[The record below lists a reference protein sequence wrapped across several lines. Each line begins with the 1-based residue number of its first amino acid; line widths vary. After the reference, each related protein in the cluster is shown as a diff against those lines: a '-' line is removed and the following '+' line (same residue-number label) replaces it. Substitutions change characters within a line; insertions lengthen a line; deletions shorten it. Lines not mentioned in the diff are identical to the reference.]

1 MPIAKLRGPW
11 ETEPVPSRRLTHG
24 DRMQVTVSLKNPPP
38 HPNPGLCGHCTH
50 ARRIE
55 SDRGSQ
61 FLLCQLAATDSRF
74 AKYPRLPVLCCEG
87 YEMGPTMHLTAI

>member
-1 MPIAKLRGPW
+1 M
-11 ETEPVPSRRLTHG
+11 EPVPSRKVDARG
-24 DRMQVTVSLKNPPP
+24 RMQVNVSVKNPPP

-87 YEMGPTMHLTAI
+87 YEVGPTMHLTAT

>member
-1 MPIAKLRGPW
+1 
-11 ETEPVPSRRLTHG
+11 V
-24 DRMQVTVSLKNPPP
+24 QVTVSLKNPPA
-38 HPNPGLCGHCTH
+38 HPNPGLCDHCTH

-55 SDRGSQ
+55 SNRGSQ

-87 YEMGPTMHLTAI
+87 YEMGPTMHLTAT